1 MTSKNYFRINLI
13 SMRIPVFLFS
23 LIYCVFVHAYPMIAF
38 ERSGFI
44 WSANLDGSKARK
56 ITAGYVPEISP
67 DGKYI
72 AYNTADNQ
80 SSDRHLAIVE
90 LKTGKVTQLQN
101 IPSQN
106 NFNPVWSPDSKRLLF
121 NTFIDNNWYLALI
134 NADSSG
140 YRLLKDT
147 QNKYTPAWAH
157 DGKSFLNHDIDAI
170 YWMDLEG
177 MLLKKWPL
185 DTLIPHG
192 SMSSASRI
200 QVSPDGKTLLMDV
213 DMDEEVHEKTW
224 EGPPPALWTLD
235 LKSGKTIRIT
245 PKGMLAWSPFWINSH
260 EFIFLKQGKSKQTLA
275 LYRGS
280 LKNLEEAFLLND
292 VQTPSISR

>member
-1 MTSKNYFRINLI
+1 MIPKNYYRMSLLTMKTLVI
-13 SMRIPVFLFS
+13 LFS
-23 LIYCVFVHAYPMIAF
+23 LIYCVFVQANPVIAF

-44 WSANLDGSKARK
+44 WTSNLDGSKARK

-72 AYNTADNQ
+72 AYNTADHQ
-80 SSDRHLAIVE
+80 STNRYLAIVE
-90 LKTGKVTQLQN
+90 LKSGKVAQLQH
-101 IPSQN
+101 IPSKN
-106 NFNPVWSPDSKRLLF
+106 NFNPVWSPDSKKLIF

-134 NADSSG
+134 NKDSSG
-140 YRLLKDT
+140 YLLLNNT
-147 QNKYTPAWAH
+147 QNKYAPVWAQDGNSFFTH
-157 DGKSFLNHDIDAI
+157 DLETI
-170 YWMDLEG
+170 YWMNLEG

-213 DMDEEVHEKTW
+213 DMDEEVYEKNW

-235 LKSGKTIRIT
+235 LESGKTTRIT
-245 PKGMLAWSPFWINSH
+245 PKGTLAWSPFWINSQQ
-260 EFIFLKQGKSKQTLA
+260 FIFLKQGKNKQTLA

-280 LKNLEEAFLLND
+280 LKNLVETFLLND